1 MPGKKKPKG
10 TNNAGSTNEK
20 RELLFKEDG
29 QEYGKVTAMLGNR
42 RISIHCMDGLDRIG
56 IIRGSMKRGSLNR
69 VHNGDFVLCGLRDYQ
84 KDKCDIV
91 HRYNE
96 DEVRRLKNLGEIDKN
111 VKITNDIISTVDN
124 YVNSDEGDCDIEFDF
139 SDGDINDI

>member
-10 TNNAGSTNEK
+10 TSNAGSANEK

-29 QEYGKVTAMLGNR
+29 QEYGKATAMLGNR
-42 RISIHCMDGLDRIG
+42 RVSILCTDGEERIG
-56 IIRGSMKRGSLNR
+56 LIRGSMKRGSVNR

-84 KDKCDIV
+84 KDKCDII

-111 VKITNDIISTVDN
+111 FKTNDDIISKADN
-124 YVNSDEGDCDIEFDF
+124 DVNSEEDNIEFDF
-139 SDGDINDI
+139 SDGDIDDI